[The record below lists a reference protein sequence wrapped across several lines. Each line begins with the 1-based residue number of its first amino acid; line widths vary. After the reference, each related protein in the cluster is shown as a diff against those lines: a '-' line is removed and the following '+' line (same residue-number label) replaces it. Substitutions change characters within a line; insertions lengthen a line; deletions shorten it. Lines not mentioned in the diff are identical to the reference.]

1 MLVEAREATSDDLA
15 TVEAFVGQA
24 ILELRSRRGG
34 VIWAELHARTRPYL
48 DSLRV
53 DLEARRHALLVGS
66 IDGTPVGYA
75 SATPWALHEGG
86 ELGRIDEIYVLP
98 EARGVGVGEALMTAL
113 EGWGTEL
120 GLIGLDSIALPGD
133 RATKNFFETFG
144 LVARAIEVHRPLG
157 S

>member
-1 MLVEAREATSDDLA
+1 M
-15 TVEAFVGQA
+15 
-24 ILELRSRRGG
+24 
-34 VIWAELHARTRPYL
+34 IWAELHARTRPYL

-98 EARGVGVGEALMTAL
+98 EALRTCPRRIPSHGLRHACGEQYV
-113 EGWGTEL
+113 
-120 GLIGLDSIALPGD
+120 DS
-133 RATKNFFETFG
+133 
-144 LVARAIEVHRPLG
+144 
-157 S
+157 